1 MKRITSVI
9 IISMLLTVSVLWIK
23 NRYEKDK
30 NITYRF
36 LELNY
41 YINNIWNGYNFLFTR
56 PFMFRN
62 AVTNECVLF
71 SSSNDDFRDIIL
83 YDRVISVKN
92 GYVYRGKCS
101 NNIKQS
107 GEYETIYHNG
117 KYVISYLYSDESAF
131 INDGFAI
138 IVHEN
143 FHYYQH
149 HKFKDHD
156 KKKFGYKFADI
167 YTPQNI
173 AIKQIEDI
181 LLYKAVSEK
190 SDFRKYLA
198 EFIVL
203 RKYRYS
209 KVKKDVKEFENI
221 FERIEGT
228 AKYVE
233 NKTYDYES
241 KLKSDLLFPS
251 EIITIENFNPINAMR
266 ETAYYSGSSE
276 CILIQRIGI
285 KEWQRRVENG
295 EYLFDILSSQVSLS
309 SDTYSAEK
317 ILEIYD
323 YKNMVK
329 AADNKV
335 KLRTFYLS
343 DVYNY
348 IALHKYKLALTVNF
362 NDFGI
367 NNGQFTMIGGGLF
380 DALIYRDNYA
390 LTFISNYLF
399 DNEDIKI
406 NLQDIPAFEIFDVK
420 KVNIITGIDSLPV
433 KSGDWFVIREKNVY
447 LKTRKMPLIKGD
459 KVIIEL

>member
-1 MKRITSVI
+1 MKRITSII
-9 IISMLLTVSVLWIK
+9 IISILSAVAVLWIK

-41 YINNIWNGYNFLFTR
+41 YMNNVWDGYNFLFTR

-62 AVTNECVLF
+62 AVTNDCILF
-71 SSSNDDFRDIIL
+71 SSSNNDFRDIIL
-83 YDRVISVKN
+83 YDKIISEKK
-92 GYVYRGKCS
+92 GYVYMGKCS

-117 KYVISYLYSDESAF
+117 KYVISYLYNDESAF

-138 IVHEN
+138 IAHEN
-143 FHYYQH
+143 FHYYQRY
-149 HKFKDHD
+149 KFKNHD

-173 AIKQIEDI
+173 ALKQIEDI
-181 LLYKAVSEK
+181 ILYKAISEK
-190 SDFRKYLA
+190 SDFRKYLN

-209 KVKKDVKEFENI
+209 KVKKDVEEFENI

-228 AKYVE
+228 AKYIE
-233 NKTYDYES
+233 NKTYDYQL
-241 KLKSDLLFPS
+241 KLKSDSLFPS
-251 EIITIENFNPINAMR
+251 EIITIENFNPINSMR
-266 ETAYYSGSSE
+266 DTVYYSGASE
-276 CILIQRIGI
+276 CALIQRIGI

-295 EYLFDILSSQVSLS
+295 EYLFDILSSQVNIS
-309 SDTYSAEK
+309 SDTSSIEK

-329 AADNKV
+329 AAENKI
-335 KLRTFYLS
+335 KLRAMYLS

-348 IALHKYKLALTVNF
+348 IGLHKYKLALTVNF

-367 NNGQFTMIGGGLF
+367 NNGQFSMVGGGLF
-380 DALIYRDNYA
+380 DTLIYKGNYA
-390 LTFISNYLF
+390 LTFISDYLF

-406 NLQDIPAFEIFDVK
+406 YLRDIPAFEIFDIK
-420 KVNIITGIDSLPV
+420 KVSIITGIDSLPV
-433 KSGDWFVIREKNVY
+433 KSGEWFVIREKNVY
-447 LKTRKMPLIKGD
+447 LKTRKMPIIKED